1 MQEKH
6 GDTGE
11 IYSGLYDGGL
21 YDSDAAAPGM
31 QKRPDTKSGRN
42 KCDPDGT

>member
-11 IYSGLYDGGL
+11 IYSGLYGLYDGGL
-21 YDSDAAAPGM
+21 YDSDAAGPRNAKTAGH
-31 QKRPDTKSGRN
+31 KVRPK
-42 KCDPDGT
+42 

>member
-11 IYSGLYDGGL
+11 IYSGFYGLYDGGL
-21 YDSDAAAPGM
+21 YDSEGYTTESVSQTGDF
-31 QKRPDTKSGRN
+31 
-42 KCDPDGT
+42 